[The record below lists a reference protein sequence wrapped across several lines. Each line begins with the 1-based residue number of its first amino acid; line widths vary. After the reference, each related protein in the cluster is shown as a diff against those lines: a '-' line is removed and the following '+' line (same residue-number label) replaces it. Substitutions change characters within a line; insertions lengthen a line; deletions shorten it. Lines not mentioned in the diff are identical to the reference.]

1 MSRSDRAD
9 DGHWNSTEQPRDR
22 TKAQSIEDTGTD
34 TNADNNSR
42 RDDDSTQSDTRE
54 PQATASER
62 HAIRNGPPR
71 ERNPQTATG
80 QHSRVPGANRSND
93 EPETTVFR
101 LIAIAFAVF
110 GSVLLYAGWLLIDN
124 AGFLAGYAPWL
135 GPSVTALGL
144 VVAGLGLVNLA
155 TAYGTWTFTP
165 WGRRLGIWLAGLSL
179 VGSLLTLNGTGA
191 GGIIGFLLYTGI
203 AWYLYDSREAYAQLR
218 ESQQRNTA

>member
-1 MSRSDRAD
+1 MTRSDRAD

-22 TKAQSIEDTGTD
+22 TESQSTENAGTD
-34 TNADNNSR
+34 TNADNSPR
-42 RDDDSTQSDTRE
+42 RDNEATQSDTRE
-54 PQATASER
+54 SQATASER

-80 QHSRVPGANRSND
+80 QHSRVRGANRSND

-101 LIAIAFAVF
+101 LIAIAFAGV

-124 AGFLAGYAPWL
+124 AGVFAPYAPRIA
-135 GPSVTALGL
+135 PSVTALGL
-144 VVAGLGLVNLA
+144 VVAGVGVVNIA